1 MARDGKELAKTGG
14 LLTAKAIGGIASIV
28 LIIII
33 IIISLIAGVFS
44 GQKEEEDRKKA
55 EMNSDSYTVN
65 GGRVQNPRSEYAQ
78 NEVPKE
84 FEKLYKTIA
93 KKYNI
98 DWELLASIH
107 RVETAFSS
115 NVTTSSAG
123 AIGHTQFMRC
133 TWVGWGATGCSGS
146 LGNANI
152 SKAEYTDPKK
162 IKEFKG
168 EGVDGNGNGKADPL
182 EISDSLSAT
191 AKKLEKDGANESVEK
206 AVFNYNRSDEY
217 VSDVTGHYKAYKENV
232 KWVKAGISN
241 PEELG
246 KSKNNGNGGDSPEGF
261 DFGGKLPKPE
271 KSKFNL
277 QPTYPYG
284 QCTWYVH
291 QRRHQIGKEVPTTLG
306 HGGDWANNAKAQGF
320 KVGSKAKVG
329 AAASIRPGDFTA
341 PPVYGHVI
349 FVEKV
354 KKDGGIVVSESNV
367 KGLGVISY
375 REFSKAD
382 TQKMQFIYDK

>member
-1 MARDGKELAKTGG
+1 MARDGKDLAKTGG

-133 TWVGWGATGCSGS
+133 TWVGWGANGCSGS

-152 SKAEYTDPKK
+152 SKDEYTDPKK

-191 AKKLEKDGANESVEK
+191 AKKLEKDGANKSVEK
-206 AVFNYNRSDEY
+206 AVFNYNRSNEY

-232 KWVKAGISN
+232 KCLKDGISN
-241 PEELG
+241 P
-246 KSKNNGNGGDSPEGF
+246 
-261 DFGGKLPKPE
+261 
-271 KSKFNL
+271 
-277 QPTYPYG
+277 
-284 QCTWYVH
+284 
-291 QRRHQIGKEVPTTLG
+291 
-306 HGGDWANNAKAQGF
+306 
-320 KVGSKAKVG
+320 
-329 AAASIRPGDFTA
+329 
-341 PPVYGHVI
+341 
-349 FVEKV
+349 
-354 KKDGGIVVSESNV
+354 
-367 KGLGVISY
+367 
-375 REFSKAD
+375 
-382 TQKMQFIYDK
+382 